1 MKRSLIQISN
11 MYKNKTVVIG
21 VTGGIAVY
29 KALDVISALRKK
41 DINVH
46 VIMTKSATEFV
57 SPLTFQSISQ
67 NLVTVSMFDEPKAW
81 EIQHISLAKKADLFL
96 VAPATANIIGKVAN
110 GIADDMLSTTIM
122 ATKAKVIFAPAMNTN
137 MYENVIVQG
146 NIKKLKEYG
155 YNFIEPDS
163 GRLACGDTG
172 KGKFPKPD
180 IIVDRVLQEL
190 YDKKDLLN
198 KNVLVTAG
206 PTRANIDPVRFI
218 SNNSTGKMG
227 YEIAIEARNR
237 GANVTLISG
246 PTNLKAPEGINFIN
260 VTENEQMYNEVFK
273 VYDNMDIVIKA
284 AAVADYKA
292 KEFSN
297 QKIKKSSG
305 DLNLVLTRDRDILK
319 SLGEKKTH
327 QILVGFAAESENLL
341 ENAKGKLQRK
351 NLDYILANDITSKD
365 TGFASNDNKV
375 TIISKDGNLVPLE
388 KMSKRSVARTLFDI
402 IMEKR

>member
-1 MKRSLIQISN
+1 

-57 SPLTFQSISQ
+57 SLLTFQSISQ

-155 YNFIEPDS
+155 YKFIEPDS

-190 YDKKDLLN
+190 YDKKDLFN

-246 PTNLKAPEGINFIN
+246 PTNLKAPEGINFIK

-351 NLDYILANDITSKD
+351 NLDYILANDITAKD
-365 TGFASNDNKV
+365 IGFASNDNKV